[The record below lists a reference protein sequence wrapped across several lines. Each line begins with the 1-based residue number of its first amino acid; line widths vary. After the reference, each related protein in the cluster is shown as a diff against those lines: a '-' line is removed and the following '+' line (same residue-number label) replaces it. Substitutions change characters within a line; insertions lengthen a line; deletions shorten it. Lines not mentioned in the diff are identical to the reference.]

1 MSMLLKEL
9 IKETAAGGAM
19 GVVSAHSIAGVRT
32 PLMNT
37 KRRKKQKKMKGPV
50 GNVYSFKFV
59 EGFNFK
65 DYIINEAE
73 SSDFDSSDVISK
85 LKQSAQQSEDSGEN
99 TTAFALE
106 DENGEMVKVWVP
118 DDQADDFQS
127 ALEQAL
133 SGSDED
139 KDDENNQQ
147 EIAEVLWN
155 LRKDFDIVNVEWAAD
170 LPQDEEQEVATPA
183 PEAGAAGAEGQAGA
197 EAGGEGER
205 LDGESEGTE
214 GLEGKGNEME
224 AEPGEAEDLGG
235 EESEAASALTK
246 VIDMMKADAEAR
258 KAEADARAAEAKA
271 REAESA
277 MNQAKEKVKQEED
290 VLDMEAYY
298 DKQKE
303 EKDESDRLAKLAKY
317 KHDMAADRGEGP
329 TGAMG
334 TPEQEPS
341 MSEEPPMPEENE
353 WAVRDYGRYG
363 GTHISKADLGDLV
376 LHALRRRT

>member
-59 EGFNFK
+59 EGLHFS
-65 DYIINEAE
+65 DYLIEAE

-85 LKQSAQQSEDSGEN
+85 LKQAAQQAEDSGED

-133 SGSDED
+133 SGNDED
-139 KDDENNQQ
+139 EDDENNQQ

-155 LRKDFDIVNVEWAAD
+155 LKKDFDIVNIEWAAD
-170 LPQDEEQEVATPA
+170 IPQDEEQEIATPA
-183 PEAGAAGAEGQAGA
+183 PEAGGQAGGA
-197 EAGGEGER
+197 EAGQEAGQEAGGEG
-205 LDGESEGTE
+205 LGGEDEGTE
-214 GLEGKGNEME
+214 GLEGKGDEMA
-224 AEPGEAEDLGG
+224 AEPGEAETLGG

-271 REAESA
+271 REAEAA

-303 EKDESDRLAKLAKY
+303 EKDEADRLAKLAKY
-317 KHDMAADRGEGP
+317 KHDISADRGEGP

-334 TPEQEPS
+334 TPEQEP
-341 MSEEPPMPEENE
+341 EPPMPEENE
-353 WAVRDYGRYG
+353 WTVRDYGRYG
-363 GTHISKADLGDLV
+363 GTHISKAELGDLV